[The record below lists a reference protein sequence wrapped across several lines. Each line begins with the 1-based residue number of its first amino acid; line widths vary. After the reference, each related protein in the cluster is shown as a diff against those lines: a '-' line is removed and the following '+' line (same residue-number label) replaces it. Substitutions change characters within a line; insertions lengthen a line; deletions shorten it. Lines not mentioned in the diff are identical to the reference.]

1 MEAAVAEQMPGAG
14 AELAGG
20 GAGERAV
27 ERVELGK
34 QSDVGVDVAARERLA
49 RSSAAVSDLAGGPV
63 PVQQAGDLGPRQA
76 GRLGQ
81 KAVQQTLVGL
91 RPQGVLEPLY
101 GLHHERVGVGPGF
114 AVEGRSPGS
123 RRGIPEP
130 DPGSAGGACRVSRSS
145 SDDPRLDAPSGS
157 SVVGNKPPVQAH
169 LSLEETNGCPVG
181 ACMIMS

>member
-1 MEAAVAEQMPGAG
+1 MAIGDGGQPLEAAVAEQMPGAG

-81 KAVQQTLVGL
+81 KAVQ
-91 RPQGVLEPLY
+91 
-101 GLHHERVGVGPGF
+101 
-114 AVEGRSPGS
+114 
-123 RRGIPEP
+123 
-130 DPGSAGGACRVSRSS
+130 
-145 SDDPRLDAPSGS
+145 
-157 SVVGNKPPVQAH
+157 
-169 LSLEETNGCPVG
+169 
-181 ACMIMS
+181 